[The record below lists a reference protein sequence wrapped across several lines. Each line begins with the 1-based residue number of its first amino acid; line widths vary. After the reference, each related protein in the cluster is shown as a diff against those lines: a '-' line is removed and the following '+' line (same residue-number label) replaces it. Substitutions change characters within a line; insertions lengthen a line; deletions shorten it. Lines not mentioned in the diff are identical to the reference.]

1 MLNNIPAEL
10 LLNVLSYL
18 DDLEPL
24 SCASRSLCLS
34 TRDYRASALRRR
46 LAAIRN
52 VELLMRIWTP
62 PTFFRRKR
70 GSPSGG
76 YIQRPRDLHDILCD
90 PEMFSRVEAYL
101 GSLEKRACVAGK
113 VAEYVISIVSFNSFR
128 TSEERHS
135 YATMIV
141 IELWSAEAR
150 YGHDIDGRWSSVGD
164 ESGLQEVHTHDSYVI
179 SLPSHI
185 QTAMVNVYNALAQ
198 RLRPPF
204 YSTIQRGHGGRA
216 VEGEG
221 VWLYRLIVV
230 VSLLKTE
237 IDIINHEFPETYCEF
252 GDFRTVWS
260 QFLECW
266 NKKAISTAFFGG
278 WF

>member
-1 MLNNIPAEL
+1 MLDNIPAEL

-34 TRDYRASALRRR
+34 TRDYRTSTLRCR

-62 PTFFRRKR
+62 PTFFRRKIGGPLR
-70 GSPSGG
+70 G
-76 YIQRPRDLHDILCD
+76 YIQRPQDLHDILCD
-90 PEMFSRVEAYL
+90 PDMFSRVEAYL
-101 GSLEKRACVAGK
+101 GSLERRAFVAEK
-113 VAEYVISIVSFNSFR
+113 LAEYVISIVPFNSIR

-135 YATMIV
+135 YATTVV

-150 YGHDIDGRWSSVGD
+150 YGHDVDGRWSSVAD
-164 ESGLQEVHTHDSYVI
+164 EDGLEEVHIQDSYVR
-179 SLPSHI
+179 SLPNHI
-185 QTAMVNVYNALAQ
+185 QTAMVTVYNALAQ

-204 YSTIQRGHGGRA
+204 YPIIRRGHGGGA

-221 VWLYRLIVV
+221 VWLYRLIVK

-237 IDIINHEFPETYCEF
+237 IGIINRKVPEAH
-252 GDFRTVWS
+252 
-260 QFLECW
+260 L
-266 NKKAISTAFFGG
+266 
-278 WF
+278 

>member
-1 MLNNIPAEL
+1 MLDNIPAEL

-34 TRDYRASALRRR
+34 TRDYRTSTLRCR

-62 PTFFRRKR
+62 PTFFRQKIGGPLR
-70 GSPSGG
+70 G
-76 YIQRPRDLHDILCD
+76 YIQRPQDLHDILCD
-90 PEMFSRVEAYL
+90 PDMFSRVEAYL
-101 GSLEKRACVAGK
+101 GSLEMRACVAEK
-113 VAEYVISIVSFNSFR
+113 LAEYVISIVPFNSIR

-135 YATMIV
+135 YATTVV

-150 YGHDIDGRWSSVGD
+150 YGHDVDGRWSSVAD
-164 ESGLQEVHTHDSYVI
+164 EDGLEEVHIQDSYVR
-179 SLPSHI
+179 SLPNHI
-185 QTAMVNVYNALAQ
+185 QTAMVTVYNALAQ

-204 YSTIQRGHGGRA
+204 YPIIRRGHGGRA

-221 VWLYRLIVV
+221 VWLYRLIVK

-237 IDIINHEFPETYCEF
+237 IGIINRKVPKLTSC
-252 GDFRTVWS
+252 S
-260 QFLECW
+260 MIL
-266 NKKAISTAFFGG
+266 G
-278 WF
+278 WYGTNS